1 MNTPASAAP
10 TSSSWRKRLRF
21 HIAPTSFTCSTHT
34 PVALLMKRHRR
45 SDRYECFTVWTPIR
59 SDRLTLARES
69 VREERVPQQPPSLTS
84 ANERGESEVGV
95 SGFPPFWFLV

>member
-34 PVALLMKRHRR
+34 PVALLMKRHRQSDSYEPFTAR
-45 SDRYECFTVWTPIR
+45 SPIR
-59 SDRLTLARES
+59 SDPLTLGHES
-69 VREERVPQQPPSLTS
+69 VGEEPVAPATSLLD
-84 ANERGESEVGV
+84 V
-95 SGFPPFWFLV
+95 FK

>member
-21 HIAPTSFTCSTHT
+21 HIAPTSFICSTHA

-45 SDRYECFTVWTPIR
+45 SDSYERFTAGSPIR
-59 SDRLTLARES
+59 SDCLTLARES
-69 VREERVPQQPPSLTS
+69 VGEEPAGSATS
-84 ANERGESEVGV
+84 QLDVCK
-95 SGFPPFWFLV
+95 